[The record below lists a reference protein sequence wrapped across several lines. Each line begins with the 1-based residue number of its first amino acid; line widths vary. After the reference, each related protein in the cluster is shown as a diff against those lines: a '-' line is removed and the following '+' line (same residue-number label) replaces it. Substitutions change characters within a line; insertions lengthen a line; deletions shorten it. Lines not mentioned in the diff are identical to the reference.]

1 AMALFL
7 CGALAAM
14 YVGVLYAPP
23 ILLKIRA
30 KTQRQLLLQ
39 RFVCAT
45 LASVLS
51 PLVCFIILPVGS
63 SSKLNLMGIRSDY
76 LMQATLYPLL
86 LTALLYLGPLFVELL
101 ELIDGEQAVAT
112 DHGFMASLI
121 FLGQD
126 VVAWRNYVVAPL
138 SEEIVF
144 RACMIPLLLCGG
156 YSPTAA
162 ILISPTFFSLAHVH
176 RFWELVHHERFT
188 PKRAAFV
195 VGKFSFPSCSF
206 LILQATLLYFPVAQ
220 LGYTIVFGCYAAF
233 LYVRTGHLIAAVV
246 PHIFCNIM
254 GFPDLVRACQNRVLA
269 VVHIVGLVAFMAL
282 AAPLSSPALYN
293 NDVLDCK
300 CWQGFCG
307 ASSSSKP

>member
-1 AMALFL
+1 MALFL

-101 ELIDGEQAVAT
+101 ELIDGEQGAAN

-162 ILISPTFFSLAHVH
+162 ILISPTFFSL
-176 RFWELVHHERFT
+176 
-188 PKRAAFV
+188 
-195 VGKFSFPSCSF
+195 
-206 LILQATLLYFPVAQ
+206 VAQ

>member
-1 AMALFL
+1 MALFL

-195 VGKFSFPSCSF
+195 V
-206 LILQATLLYFPVAQ
+206 VAQ